1 MQAVGA
7 VSSDPSWKEQGEQL
21 AKEGEDEV
29 ANAKL
34 LQKGDATVE
43 SWKGKGQR

>member
-1 MQAVGA
+1 MGA
-7 VSSDPSWKEQGEQL
+7 VSSDPSWKEEGAKL
-21 AKEGEDEV
+21 SKEGEDEV

-43 SWKGKGQR
+43 SLKGKGQR